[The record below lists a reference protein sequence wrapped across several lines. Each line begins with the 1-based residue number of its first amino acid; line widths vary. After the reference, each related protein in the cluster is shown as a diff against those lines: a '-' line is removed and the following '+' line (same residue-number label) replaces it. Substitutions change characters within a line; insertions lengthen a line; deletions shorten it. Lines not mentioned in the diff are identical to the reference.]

1 METQPSSPLPPHR
14 SLTVSSE
21 AVLHEVEVRGDHGE
35 GNHSSEEELEEINEL
50 GKKQYVER
58 GGERERE
65 GKRKWNDSSQS
76 ESSATESD
84 TEFEEPELR
93 LEVRDKNKHEKN
105 KSEKIIL
112 KYLR

>member
-21 AVLHEVEVRGDHGE
+21 AVLHEVEVRGDQGE

-58 GGERERE
+58 QQGGERERE
-65 GKRKWNDSSQS
+65 GKRKWNDLSQS

-93 LEVRDKNKHEKN
+93 LEVRP
-105 KSEKIIL
+105 IMRIGV
-112 KYLR
+112 

>member
-65 GKRKWNDSSQS
+65 GKRKWNDLSQS

-93 LEVRDKNKHEKN
+93 LEVRQKNSHQKINQKNKRQKN
-105 KSEKIIL
+105 
-112 KYLR
+112 LR

>member
-14 SLTVSSE
+14 SLTVTSE
-21 AVLHEVEVRGDHGE
+21 AVLHEVEVRGVHSDPGE

-58 GGERERE
+58 AGERERE
-65 GKRKWNDSSQS
+65 GKRKWTDLSQS

-93 LEVRDKNKHEKN
+93 LEVRHQ
-105 KSEKIIL
+105 
-112 KYLR
+112 R

>member
-1 METQPSSPLPPHR
+1 MYLYLQDPAAMETQPSSPLPPHR

-21 AVLHEVEVRGDHGE
+21 AVLHEVEVRGDQGE
-35 GNHSSEEELEEINEL
+35 ASHSSEEELEEINEL
-50 GKKQYVER
+50 GKKQYTERER

-65 GKRKWNDSSQS
+65 GKRKWNDLSQS

-93 LEVRDKNKHEKN
+93 LEVRQK
-105 KSEKIIL
+105 
-112 KYLR
+112 